1 MINGLQDLNSRTL
14 YTNND
19 GIAPVPLF
27 KRLHR
32 PCLCTI
38 LVTRFWPP
46 EVKNMIPE
54 FYGFSDIG
62 RMIIHIK
69 PLWLYVV
76 ITYHRIFFQNLT
88 RLQKFGV
95 SLVFDFSHFLKWNF
109 NYKYIVSKSNG
120 CLWFC
125 GKLFCKWIWTT
136 ISAIHDLSRSSTY

>member
-69 PLWLYVV
+69 PLWLCVV

-95 SLVFDFSHFLKWNF
+95 SLVFDFSHFLK
-109 NYKYIVSKSNG
+109 
-120 CLWFC
+120 
-125 GKLFCKWIWTT
+125 
-136 ISAIHDLSRSSTY
+136 

>member
-1 MINGLQDLNSRTL
+1 MTNGLQDLNSRTL

-54 FYGFSDIG
+54 FYDHSYLTALAVRCYHLSQNFFSE
-62 RMIIHIK
+62 
-69 PLWLYVV
+69 
-76 ITYHRIFFQNLT
+76 
-88 RLQKFGV
+88 
-95 SLVFDFSHFLKWNF
+95 FDKTTKIWCFLS
-109 NYKYIVSKSNG
+109 V
-120 CLWFC
+120 
-125 GKLFCKWIWTT
+125 
-136 ISAIHDLSRSSTY
+136 